1 MEREGFLY
9 LTAGEG
15 RNTYVHVTDEGQRRM
30 DETVFKLIA
39 VENEIYESWTEEER
53 KIFIRLNRDYAEKL
67 SQKVKNLSIKL

>member
-1 MEREGFLY
+1 
-9 LTAGEG
+9 
-15 RNTYVHVTDEGQRRM
+15 M